1 MNNRMLP
8 IGKLF
13 DIEKGALQS
22 TKCTPGDYD
31 FITAAEEWKT
41 HNEYT
46 HECEALIFAAA
57 ASGSLGRTHYVD
69 GKFTTSDLCYILTP
83 KNDEK
88 YPLNLSFYHFVF
100 NSLRPSLVAATKSGT
115 SKESINQTNF
125 KNYEIPY
132 FDIELQDFWIEKLKN
147 TLGLKGLLG
156 SELTCQQ
163 TLLKKLRQQIL
174 QEAIE
179 GKLTADWRAQ
189 NPDVEPAS
197 ELLKRIAAEKAQ
209 LVKDKKIK
217 AQKPLPPIT
226 DEEKPFELPQGWEWC
241 RLEQILVVLLGGY
254 AFKSPL
260 FKKSGTKQVLR
271 LGNIRPYTLRLDEK
285 PVYIDNEYAKEAE
298 SVKLRP
304 GDVLITMTG
313 TRGKR
318 DYCYTVLLEE
328 KDFQSSELYLN
339 QRIGCLRFSPNI
351 IKKYYDY
358 CLKDDRLL
366 DQIFSTATGAANQ
379 ANIGSNT
386 LRSWLVPLPPIEE
399 QQTIATKVEKLLA
412 LCDQLETQITQN
424 QHHAAQLMQ
433 AVLKEAFS
441 HNSEVAPAVTKSK
454 VSADTPEVA
463 GA

>member
-1 MNNRMLP
+1 MNNQMIP

-13 DIEKGALQS
+13 DIEKGELQS

-31 FITAAEEWKT
+31 FITAAEDWKT

-83 KNDEK
+83 KNEGK

-132 FDIELQDFWIEKLKN
+132 FDIQLQDFWIEKLKN
-147 TLGLKGLLG
+147 TLGLKDLLG
-156 SELTCQQ
+156 GELTHQQ

-226 DEEKPFELPQGWEWC
+226 DEEKPFELPRGWEWC
-241 RLEQILVVLLGGY
+241 RIGELCSISSGKGFLKSEYARSGVRLFQIANVSLGSTSWDKVVYLPDHYIEEYPSLLLRECDLVMALNRPLLGREL
-254 AFKSPL
+254 KVSI
-260 FKKSGTKQVLR
+260 
-271 LGNIRPYTLRLDEK
+271 LGPE
-285 PVYIDNEYAKEAE
+285 
-298 SVKLRP
+298 
-304 GDVLITMTG
+304 DVPSILYQRVGRFDFIE
-313 TRGKR
+313 R
-318 DYCYTVLLEE
+318 DFANWFY
-328 KDFQSSELYLN
+328 LYLRSKEFSDWLYN
-339 QRIGCLRFSPNI
+339 QIKGVNI
-351 IKKYYDY
+351 P
-358 CLKDDRLL
+358 
-366 DQIFSTATGAANQ
+366 FVNQ
-379 ANIGSNT
+379 T
-386 LRSWLVPLPPIEE
+386 KVYLHPIPIPGKEE
-399 QQTIATKVEKLLA
+399 QEAIVAKVKKLLA
-412 LCDQLETQITQN
+412 LCDQLETQITLN
-424 QHHAAQLMQ
+424 QSHADQLMQ

-441 HNSEVAPAVTKSK
+441 HNSEAAPSAKKGKT
-454 VSADTPEVA
+454 SADTPEVA